1 MQASVLRF
9 QDLFTFAKEDQE
21 LALSLSFVQV
31 EWGLEELETIHAS
44 YVDSSIY
51 LREDFD
57 SLDEIVE
64 DFKESIGFH
73 RELAEESTSW

>member
-9 QDLFTFAKEDQE
+9 NDLFTFAKSDPD
-21 LALSLSFVQV
+21 LANSLSFIQV
-31 EWGLEELETIHAS
+31 EYGLLELETIHES

-51 LREDFD
+51 LKEDFD
-57 SLDEIVE
+57 SLEDIVE

-73 RELAEESTSW
+73 RELAEESSSW